1 MKHPIIFKKQ
11 KEFVIGH
18 NTKKN
23 KFLCPSILKFK
34 NNLYRIYFS
43 EDKKYFN
50 KKNRTVIRSAVS
62 KNLSTWSVEKGK
74 RINFLNDRRYQRIL
88 SPNVI
93 KISKNLFRMY
103 FEART
108 YSKKGV
114 IKSAISK
121 DGLKWKEESGIRV
134 GNANNYSYGTPFCLF
149 KSKNNFELFFELRK
163 KKTRDIWSI
172 KSNDG
177 LYFNQKELILTIKQ
191 DYDWETYSVNS
202 PNIIYFKKLYHMY
215 YAGYGGEP
223 LMGRILYACS
233 KDKKNWKK
241 SKIPVLNPG
250 GIYDHK
256 HCAEPTLIRINK
268 KLKIFYEACDKYD
281 FWRILCAE

>member
-11 KEFVIGH
+11 KEPVIGH
-18 NTKKN
+18 YTKKN

-34 NNLYRIYFS
+34 KNLYRLYFS
-43 EDKKYFN
+43 EDKKNFN

-62 KNLSTWSVEKGK
+62 RDLSTWSVEKGK
-74 RINFLNDRRYQRIL
+74 RINFLNDSRYQRIL

-93 KISKNLFRMY
+93 KISKSLFRMY

-108 YSKKGV
+108 YSNKGV

-121 DGLKWKEESGIRV
+121 DGFKWKEEFGIRI
-134 GNANNYSYGTPFCLF
+134 GSNNNYSYGTPFCLF

-177 LYFNQKELILTIKQ
+177 LNFNKKKSIRTIKQ
-191 DYDWETYSVNS
+191 DYDWEAYSVNS

-223 LMGRILYACS
+223 LRGQILYAYS

-250 GIYDHK
+250 GKYDHK
-256 HCAEPTLIRINK
+256 HCAEPTLIKINK